1 MLLERAYKGLYVSVK
16 KTKGNTITLILKYM
30 NRYDL
35 SKEGNDS
42 IAQAIGAA
50 VAVVATVVIK
60 EWLNSRS

>member
-1 MLLERAYKGLYVSVK
+1 
-16 KTKGNTITLILKYM
+16 M

-42 IAQAIGAA
+42 IAQAKGAA